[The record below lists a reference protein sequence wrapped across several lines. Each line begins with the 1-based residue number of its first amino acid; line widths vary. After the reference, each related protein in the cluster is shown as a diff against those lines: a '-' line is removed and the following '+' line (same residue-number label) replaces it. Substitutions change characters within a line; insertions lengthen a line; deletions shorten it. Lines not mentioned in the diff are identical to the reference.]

1 MACPLEGTQ
10 SALSCFCDPNDR
22 VTLINGATRRVRPD
36 EGPARCEALGCW
48 SQPGSGS
55 SGSALNRTLYGVGA
69 GNRTVP
75 CSARDSYLQPRVRA
89 LAVTGVVRQTLAPAD
104 SAQAPGAGVSA
115 GKLQA
120 SVRSKAQ
127 REGPSL
133 CQGARVPLPG
143 PRPAARSPQ
152 DAPDLRAGIGETHGS
167 EMTPDLGTRWHLLEV
182 VPGPGTGLLG
192 AGAAS
197 GTAPKCRWNP
207 GPRRTGA
214 GLHRASL
221 DGRVGPPPGPESP
234 QMQRQG
240 SPVPLLPPQ
249 CPPRGQGPQPGEVPW
264 MSTRPRAHQGLPQS
278 CKLGVGAS
286 PPGLRGLAR
295 DRLGSCQATFS
306 LPFPETPVS
315 SATGT
320 VTAQEVTL
328 AFL

>member
-1 MACPLEGTQ
+1 MSSAKLSPPQTALRPLG
-10 SALSCFCDPNDR
+10 
-22 VTLINGATRRVRPD
+22 
-36 EGPARCEALGCW
+36 
-48 SQPGSGS
+48 
-55 SGSALNRTLYGVGA
+55 
-69 GNRTVP
+69 
-75 CSARDSYLQPRVRA
+75 
-89 LAVTGVVRQTLAPAD
+89 
-104 SAQAPGAGVSA
+104 
-115 GKLQA
+115 QA
-120 SVRSKAQ
+120 SPQASSRPLFAARHSEKARACVRGRGSRFPALVP
-127 REGPSL
+127 PS
-133 CQGARVPLPG
+133 
-143 PRPAARSPQ
+143 RSPQ

-214 GLHRASL
+214 GLHRAPL

-249 CPPRGQGPQPGEVPW
+249 CPPRGQGPQPGEVPR
-264 MSTRPRAHQGLPQS
+264 MPTRPRAHQGLPQS

-286 PPGLRGLAR
+286 PLGLRGLAR

>member
-36 EGPARCEALGCW
+36 EGPARREALGCW

-55 SGSALNRTLYGVGA
+55 SGSALNRTLCGVGA

-115 GKLQA
+115 GELQA

-143 PRPAARSPQ
+143 PRPAV
-152 DAPDLRAGIGETHGS
+152 S
-167 EMTPDLGTRWHLLEV
+167 EPPGR
-182 VPGPGTGLLG
+182 PGPPGRHRRDTRLG
-192 AGAAS
+192 NDSRLRHPVASAGSGPGARNRAA
-197 GTAPKCRWNP
+197 GCRGRLGDSSQVQVESWATQD
-207 GPRRTGA
+207 RR
-214 GLHRASL
+214 RAA
-221 DGRVGPPPGPESP
+221 
-234 QMQRQG
+234 
-240 SPVPLLPPQ
+240 
-249 CPPRGQGPQPGEVPW
+249 QGP
-264 MSTRPRAHQGLPQS
+264 A
-278 CKLGVGAS
+278 
-286 PPGLRGLAR
+286 
-295 DRLGSCQATFS
+295 
-306 LPFPETPVS
+306 
-315 SATGT
+315 
-320 VTAQEVTL
+320 
-328 AFL
+328 

>member
-36 EGPARCEALGCW
+36 EGPARREALGCW

-55 SGSALNRTLYGVGA
+55 SGSALNRTLCGVGA

-104 SAQAPGAGVSA
+104 SAQAPGAGVPT
-115 GKLQA
+115 GELQA

-214 GLHRASL
+214 GLHRAPL

-264 MSTRPRAHQGLPQS
+264 MPTRPGLTRGFRRATSWAWGLLPWG
-278 CKLGVGAS
+278 CGAS
-286 PPGLRGLAR
+286 LGTGWGPAR
-295 DRLGSCQATFS
+295 RPS
-306 LPFPETPVS
+306 LCPSPKLPS
-315 SATGT
+315 LLQRA
-320 VTAQEVTL
+320 L
-328 AFL
+328 LLHRK